1 MLFLLATASATS
13 GFDPAAPE
21 AVFTAD
27 ETLTHDGS
35 RQLWSRIDRYVDPD
49 RTLFEQEEFPP
60 LYRWSDSEFTP
71 HMNTMFGDAE
81 PHSSA
86 FLLHYGPGEATATGT
101 PVLFVH
107 GAGDNASRGSS
118 MLRPEFEAQGRPY
131 YAITFAHPHG
141 DILRQAESV
150 ADAIAVIRARTGA
163 PQVDVVAHSK
173 GGLAVVAY
181 AANTEG
187 ASWNHAAYEAVGT
200 PYRGDI
206 RRMVLAGVPLNG
218 IDTAY
223 RWPASNYLGFDEDL
237 VAAPVSWSTHYPMGS
252 TTWWVSNDLEFQDFL
267 PENGDPFPGQ
277 RQLLKQ
283 QDHPLPGGM
292 PWLGGYS
299 FQTDWFTTYYGGFG
313 LTSYSTGIDDAIE
326 AGGDFVDTLAAKG
339 VDPEIEVFLLA
350 GNNPMM
356 PSGDPAFEDLWDG
369 LAGPSMWG
377 LLLDSISTFVTD
389 IDATD
394 AEVEGLSNGKLILG
408 EVSGASDGL
417 LFLDSALA
425 AQNVTARGAPVVETH
440 IAAVSHTELLIA
452 SDTMGYTMHALASA
466 DPEEGDWMI
475 DRGDRYITEDT
486 PAWIAAKLVDPP
498 GDGDQAARGATADGL
513 GPDRVDGGWAGM
525 GCATTGSMPMAF
537 GLLPLL
543 GLALRRRS

>member
-1 MLFLLATASATS
+1 MVLLLAATASATT

-21 AVFTAD
+21 AVFTGA
-27 ETLTHDGS
+27 ETYTQDGS
-35 RQLWSRIDRYVDPD
+35 RQLWSRIDRYADPD

-60 LYRWSDSEFTP
+60 LYRWHDGEFTP
-71 HMNTMFGDAE
+71 HMLTMFGDDE
-81 PHSSA
+81 PHSSS
-86 FLLHYGPGEATATGT
+86 FLLHYGPGEATAEGT

-141 DILRQAESV
+141 DVLRQAESV
-150 ADAIAVIRARTGA
+150 ADAIAVIKARTGSE
-163 PQVDVVAHSK
+163 QVDVIAHSK

-181 AANTEG
+181 AANTAG
-187 ASWNHAAYEAVGT
+187 ADWNHADYEAVGT

-252 TTWWVSNDLEFQDFL
+252 TTWWVSQDLEYQDFL
-267 PENGDPFPGQ
+267 PGGGDPFPGQ
-277 RQLLKQ
+277 RQLLKR
-283 QDHPLPGGM
+283 QDHPLPGAQ

-299 FQTDWFTTYYGGFG
+299 LQTDWYTTYYGGFG
-313 LTSYSTGIDDAIE
+313 LSTYSYGIDDAID

-339 VDPEIEVFLLA
+339 VDPDIEVYLLA
-350 GNNPMM
+350 GDNPMM
-356 PSGDPAFEDLWDG
+356 PSGDPAFEDLWDD
-369 LAGPSMWG
+369 LAGPSMWQ
-377 LLLDSISTFVTD
+377 LLLDSISTWVVD
-389 IDATD
+389 VDATQ

-408 EVSGASDGL
+408 EISGASDGL

-425 AQNVTARGAPVVETH
+425 AENVTARGATVVESH
-440 IAAVSHTELLIA
+440 IASVSHTELLIA
-452 SDTMGYTMHALASA
+452 SDTMGYTMHALAAA
-466 DPEEGDWMI
+466 DPEEGGWMV
-475 DRGDRYITEDT
+475 DRGDRYIAEDT
-486 PAWIAAKLVDPP
+486 PAWIAAKLADPP
-498 GDGDQAARGATADGL
+498 GSGDPSARGGTGDGL
-513 GPDRVDGGWAGM
+513 GPDSVDGGWASA
-525 GCATTGSMPMAF
+525 GCSSTGGTGLSV
-537 GLLPLL
+537 GLLSLV
-543 GLALRRRS
+543 ALFSRRR